1 MDARTRSPDGE
12 DGTDSRDAR
21 KTLAAWLRAGRNRRK
36 LTIDDV
42 AKITKIQP
50 RILEKLENGQ
60 LDGLPAEVFVK
71 GFVRSFAKCVGL
83 DESEA
88 LDKYAAAQL
97 QPPQLIAVAKALVET
112 MARPLDINAV
122 LEARTHRL
130 GQGTPVEPAPVVE
143 VPVAEIEALPV
154 ELAPIEVAPIEVAPI
169 EVAAIEVAPVPMTI
183 EAGGAPVAAAIEP
196 PKKKRSKK
204 NSKQRAKKKKQVE
217 QELAA
222 VAASVEVVP
231 SDLAEVETAVF
242 EKQSIDTA
250 PIAKIDAESLD
261 ASIEAKTNDAL
272 RVEDGAVAEPSL
284 AAGSQRISQRTIAT
298 VEQEIVSEIAASASR
313 AANIAGSMAASEA
326 AAANIASESTI
337 AASETASRA
346 TNIASESTI
355 AASETASRATNIAS
369 ESTIAASETASR
381 ATNIASESTIAA
393 RETASRATRIAS
405 ESTIAASM
413 SGVTTAASES
423 TIAANEPAD
432 TTTSAASASDANE
445 SIDMLTTGT
454 WQPTMPP
461 VATAPSVPWRR
472 PSLRVDMA
480 TATAYVVP
488 SLVIDDADP
497 DSADRE
503 RDDRTSKEPH
513 RLSFLPPILLDRE
526 DRSARQGGLTLAVI
540 ILLIAATL
548 TLSYLMRR
556 PSPSGDGVTLNDAP
570 AATLTA

>member
-369 ESTIAASETASR
+369 ESTIAA
-381 ATNIASESTIAA
+381 